1 MEDEMALSWKGT
13 VAAMLAGGAL
23 GVFLAPLIRPAIAR
37 NARPAL
43 KAAVH
48 AGLLVYQQGRE
59 TFSEFGE
66 VLEDVAAEL
75 KAERNVEGIAERNG
89 REARAASV
97 SGARR
102 Q

>member
-1 MEDEMALSWKGT
+1 MALSWKGT
-13 VAAMLAGGAL
+13 AAAMLAGGAL

-43 KAAVH
+43 KAAVQ

-75 KAERNVEGIAERNG
+75 KAERSAEDRIGRNG
-89 REARAASV
+89 RVTRTASV
-97 SGARR
+97 SGAGR

>member
-1 MEDEMALSWKGT
+1 MAVSWKGA

-43 KAAVH
+43 KAAVQ

-66 VLEDVAAEL
+66 VLEDVAAEV
-75 KAERNVEGIAERNG
+75 KAERNAKGIDGRNG
-89 REARAASV
+89 RVARAASV
-97 SGARR
+97 GGARR
-102 Q
+102 R

>member
-1 MEDEMALSWKGT
+1 MALSWKGT

-43 KAAVH
+43 KAAVQ

-59 TFSEFGE
+59 TFSDFGE

-75 KAERNVEGIAERNG
+75 KAEQNARAIDTRNG
-89 REARAASV
+89 RLARAASV
-97 SGARR
+97 GGARR

>member
-1 MEDEMALSWKGT
+1 MTLSWKGT
-13 VAAMLAGGAL
+13 MAAMLAGGVL

-43 KAAVH
+43 KAAVYT
-48 AGLLVYQQGRE
+48 GLLVYQQGRE

-75 KAERNVEGIAERNG
+75 KAERSAEDRTGRNG
-89 REARAASV
+89 RVARTASV
-97 SGARR
+97 SGAGR

>member
-1 MEDEMALSWKGT
+1 MALSWKGT

-75 KAERNVEGIAERNG
+75 KAERNAEGVDGRNG
-89 REARAASV
+89 RASRAASV
-97 SGARR
+97 GGARG

>member
-1 MEDEMALSWKGT
+1 MALSWKGT

-75 KAERNVEGIAERNG
+75 KAERNAEGIDGRNG
-89 REARAASV
+89 RVARAAPV

>member
-1 MEDEMALSWKGT
+1 MALSWKGT

-23 GVFLAPLIRPAIAR
+23 GVFLSPLIRPAIAR

-75 KAERNVEGIAERNG
+75 KAERNAEGIDARNG
-89 REARAASV
+89 RVARTASV
-97 SGARR
+97 GGARR

>member
-1 MEDEMALSWKGT
+1 MALSWKGT
-13 VAAMLAGGAL
+13 AVAMLAGGAL

-75 KAERNVEGIAERNG
+75 KAERKAEGLEARNG
-89 REARAASV
+89 RVARAASM

-102 Q
+102 R

>member
-1 MEDEMALSWKGT
+1 MEVEMALSWKGT
-13 VAAMLAGGAL
+13 VVAMLAGGAL

-43 KAAVH
+43 KAAVQ
-48 AGLLVYQQGRE
+48 AGLLVYRQGRE

-75 KAERNVEGIAERNG
+75 KAERKTEAIDG
-89 REARAASV
+89 RSGRVARTASV
-97 SGARR
+97 GGARR
-102 Q
+102 P